1 MRHLLSPQN
10 GGCSKTHSLLLMA
23 QNKPTFPRSGL
34 HKGKPSSVLCFS
46 KRRKVRT
53 ERKKEEE
60 EEEGEREEGRA
71 GGKKGKGRRE
81 NGREEQGGREDT

>member
-1 MRHLLSPQN
+1 
-10 GGCSKTHSLLLMA
+10 MA

-34 HKGKPSSVLCFS
+34 HKGKPSSVLCSS

-60 EEEGEREEGRA
+60 EEEGGREVKA
-71 GGKKGKGRRE
+71 LDFTRE
-81 NGREEQGGREDT
+81 NKIWIGTFSYGILYKDFKTFY